1 MTEGPESGRENRNP
15 PHHRGRMTA
24 RRGRL
29 EKRACQPRKRPG
41 TFMDRDQSGD
51 ASIMTNLQ
59 QLLQMGQQV
68 QARLSQLQT
77 ELGSRTVTCSSG
89 GGMVTVTADGKG
101 HVKSIKIDRTVVDPE
116 DVEMLEDLVQAAVNE
131 AQQRAQ
137 QIYEEEVKKL
147 AGGLPLP
154 FGLPG
159 LP

>member
-1 MTEGPESGRENRNP
+1 MKSHDSGRNP
-15 PHHRGRMTA
+15 PPPGGRRHDA
-24 RRGRL
+24 DGS
-29 EKRACQPRKRPG
+29 ERACQPLNRSG
-41 TFMDRDQSGD
+41 TFKDRDQSGD
-51 ASIMTNLQ
+51 ASIIMTNLQ

-89 GGMVTVTADGKG
+89 GGMVTVTADGRG

-137 QIYEEEVKKL
+137 QVYEEEVRKL